1 MLIYKTTNLINGLI
15 YIGQKPSMNTEEEF
29 LNSNYYGSGK
39 KIINAIK
46 EFGKENF
53 KREIIDESNDL
64 KELDKIEE
72 KWISYY
78 NSTNPNIGYNIAKR
92 NGAKFWTGA
101 KHSIESVNIIRKKL
115 MGNKNGLGIECSKEK
130 RRKISISNTGKIRTP
145 EMLKNL
151 SDAHIGVHLSDE
163 AKRKL
168 SEYRGE
174 KAGFFNKHH
183 TEETK
188 QLLRDINTGKN
199 HTEETKQLL
208 RDINT
213 GKHAYLKELNLK
225 KSKVVL
231 QYTLDDVFVMEYY
244 STKEATR
251 CTGINSG
258 SISYCCKGKMKT
270 AGNFKWTYKNE

>member
-15 YIGQKPSMNTEEEF
+15 YIGQKPSMNTEEEL

-39 KIINAIK
+39 KILQAIN

-72 KWISYY
+72 KWIAYY
-78 NSTNPNIGYNIAKR
+78 NSTNPEIGYNIAKR
-92 NGAKFWTGA
+92 NGVKFWTGA

-151 SDAHIGVHLSDE
+151 SDAHIGVRLSDE

-174 KAGFFNKHH
+174 KHWNYNGKTPDMVKEKIQKRLYATYTIETPTGEIIKIESRKSVLEYLKCSEGFFTLKSF
-183 TEETK
+183 K
-188 QLLRDINTGKN
+188 GYKLLNVF
-199 HTEETKQLL
+199 
-208 RDINT
+208 
-213 GKHAYLKELNLK
+213 K
-225 KSKVVL
+225 K
-231 QYTLDDVFVMEYY
+231 YE
-244 STKEATR
+244 
-251 CTGINSG
+251 
-258 SISYCCKGKMKT
+258 
-270 AGNFKWTYKNE
+270 